1 MTSKIQSTEKW
12 PNFFIVGAA
21 KAGTTSLHAY
31 LNDIPGIYMSSTKEP
46 KYFTVSDNFHYNIPP
61 IRDKKKYLNLFAKA
75 KEEKIIGEAS
85 PQYLRDPQTPKF
97 IHQIVPQAKI
107 LISLRDPVERLYSSY
122 LMRIR
127 NVRKKTTFREEI
139 DLVFNKKTDKKYD
152 YLKMGAGLY
161 SEYVKRYLKIFGNKQ
176 VKIIIFEEFIK
187 NTKETINDILKFLD
201 IKYEFQN
208 LKFEVHN
215 KSGINRGGFLARN
228 IRRNRKIISLSQKI
242 LSPSTRRI
250 LRDTIFIKSQPKPK
264 MDQKDREFLIKFY
277 NDDVKNL
284 QTLLGRKLPWKNFQ
298 N

>member
-1 MTSKIQSTEKW
+1 MESTEKW

-21 KAGTTSLHAY
+21 KAGTSSLYAY
-31 LNDIPGIYMSSTKEP
+31 LNDIPGIYMSPIKEP
-46 KYFTVSDNFHYNIPP
+46 KYFMVSDFFQYNEPP

-85 PQYLRDPQTPKF
+85 PQYLKDPQTPKL

-122 LMRIR
+122 LMQIRSGRI
-127 NVRKKTTFREEI
+127 KTTFSEEI
-139 DLVFNKKTDKKYD
+139 DLVLNKITAKKFD
-152 YLKMGAGLY
+152 SIKVNAGLY
-161 SEYVKRYLKIFGNKQ
+161 SENVKRYLKIFGNKQ

-201 IKYEFQN
+201 IKYELQN
-208 LKFEVHN
+208 FKYQVYN
-215 KSGINRGGFLARN
+215 KHGINRGGFLAKK
-228 IRRNRKIISLSQKI
+228 IRHSRKISRLAKKF
-242 LSPSTRRI
+242 LSPSTRLV
-250 LRDTIFIKSQPKPK
+250 LRDTLFVKTQTKPK
-264 MDQKDREFLIKFY
+264 MDQKDRELLINFY
-277 NDDVKNL
+277 YDDVKNL

>member
-1 MTSKIQSTEKW
+1 MESTEKW
-12 PNFFIVGAA
+12 PNFFIVGTA
-21 KAGTTSLHAY
+21 KAGTSSLYAY
-31 LNDIPGIYMSSTKEP
+31 LNDIPGIYMSPIKEP
-46 KYFTVSDNFHYNIPP
+46 KYFMVSDFFHYNEPP

-85 PQYLRDPQTPKF
+85 PQYLKDPQTPKL

-122 LMRIR
+122 LMHIRSGRI
-127 NVRKKTTFREEI
+127 KTTFSEEI
-139 DLVFNKKTDKKYD
+139 DLVFNKITDKKFD
-152 YLKMGAGLY
+152 YIKVDAGLY
-161 SEYVKRYLKIFGNKQ
+161 SENIKRYLKIFGNKQ

-187 NTKETINDILKFLD
+187 NTKETVNDILKFLD
-201 IKYEFQN
+201 IKYELQN
-208 LKFEVHN
+208 FKSEVYN
-215 KSGINRGGFLARN
+215 KHGINRGGFLAKK
-228 IRRNRKIISLSQKI
+228 IRHSRKISSLAKKI
-242 LSPSTRRI
+242 LSPSTQRV
-250 LRDTIFIKSQPKPK
+250 LRDTLFVKSQPKPK